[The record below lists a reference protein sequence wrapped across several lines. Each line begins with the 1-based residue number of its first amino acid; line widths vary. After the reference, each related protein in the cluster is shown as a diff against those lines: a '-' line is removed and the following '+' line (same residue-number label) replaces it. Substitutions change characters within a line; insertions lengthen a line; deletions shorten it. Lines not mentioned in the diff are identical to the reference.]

1 MLKGIP
7 VPKEEFLK
15 LVKQIPKGIGIE
27 PSKETLALRKELEQL
42 KINDSLKYGKGE
54 KKKVEISER
63 NKGGVLE
70 KTGKTREV
78 DENQQR
84 LEASVRWYNKV
95 MKDFIVMYK
104 VEGGYMV
111 TKVGPDTKEKYSNL
125 VEKVGKDGKSYH
137 VSVFKTTEW
146 RKSQ

>member
-7 VPKEEFLK
+7 VSKDEFLK

-27 PSKETLALRKELEQL
+27 PSEETLALRKELEQL
-42 KINDSLKYGKGE
+42 KINDSLKYSEGK
-54 KKKVEISER
+54 KKKVETSSR
-63 NKGGVLE
+63 NKNGVLQ

-78 DENQQR
+78 DETQQR
-84 LEASVRWYNKV
+84 LEAGVRWYNKNTR
-95 MKDFIVMYK
+95 DFIVMYK

-111 TKVGPDTKEKYSNL
+111 TKVGPDIKKKYSNL
-125 VEKVGKDGKSYH
+125 VEKVGKDGKSYQ
-137 VSVFKTTEW
+137 VLVFKTTEW